1 MMAAKTPKPRK
12 KASKKT
18 APKKTAKASGIEKRA
33 TKKAAKTPKP
43 KKTASKMSAKA
54 SGLKKTAPKKAAK
67 TPKPKKT
74 ASKMSAKASGLKKKA
89 SKKKAK
95 APAIEETP
103 EELRARNLTAFEKHM
118 PQLHPFLVNH
128 KPQSTLVYTED
139 GEPDV
144 EFRGVKLYD
153 GRGAYTYAKEQL
165 GTFWR
170 APNRMFF
177 NLMDSSNLDSHAGL
191 FGAKL
196 MKRAME
202 DGIVFRKVPDSKDC
216 YFMII
221 MGIGLAPHLMEL
233 IDETK
238 CQHVI
243 LIEPNME
250 FLFHSTFVFDWA
262 ELFEQF
268 TSGRRIQ
275 IVGASKPE
283 DIAAAV
289 KTTIRSENPSGL
301 DGTYFYT
308 HYHNAALRDALDD
321 LYGGELAIGMLGLG
335 FFEDEINMVAQTY
348 ANLQPGKSRIM
359 AEITTTIDIPVII
372 AAAGPSLDGCLDLI
386 KEYQDDVVI
395 IGCGSALDP
404 LIAKGIV
411 PDFLVLL
418 ERDPDLLP
426 FMQGSAEEY
435 DLSGICLVGA
445 TNVYPGISDLYDDAI
460 FFFRPGISSF
470 PVLSQNQNQMMAKP
484 DPLVANGAVSFAQR
498 AGFREFYFFGVD
510 VGAKNPDYHHSK
522 GSWYTTKGMKMEF
535 GFDSIEPGNFG
546 GTVSSAKVFNWSR
559 ITLENSIKAF
569 SVGRHYY
576 NCSDGALIEGAMPKH
591 PSTLTLKKVGN
602 KREVVK
608 DIIEKFPIYTTEEVD
623 EVWEK
628 ADLFNAIPAFKDK
641 LVKVL
646 EDNDFSS
653 MSYMVEAMKL
663 LKPPQ
668 IDDGVAMI
676 YRGTVFQVLMLL
688 HSYGMRLPSEES
700 KTKFHDIACEEF
712 EKLLDQMK
720 DEALDFFE
728 AVQSGTH
735 VWNT

>member
-1 MMAAKTPKPRK
+1 M
-12 KASKKT
+12 
-18 APKKTAKASGIEKRA
+18 
-33 TKKAAKTPKP
+33 
-43 KKTASKMSAKA
+43 
-54 SGLKKTAPKKAAK
+54 
-67 TPKPKKT
+67 
-74 ASKMSAKASGLKKKA
+74 KKKA
-89 SKKKAK
+89 SKKKVK
-95 APAIEETP
+95 KTP
-103 EELRARNLTAFEKHM
+103 EQLRASNLAAFEKHI
-118 PQLHPFLVNH
+118 PQLYPFLLNH
-128 KPQSTLVYTED
+128 KPQSTLVYTDD

-144 EFRGVKLYD
+144 DFRGVKLYD
-153 GRGAYTYAKEQL
+153 GLGAFTYAKEQL
-165 GTFWR
+165 STFWK

-177 NLMDSSNLDSHAGL
+177 NLMDSSTLDHHAGL

-196 MKRAME
+196 MKRAMD
-202 DGIVFRKVPDSKDC
+202 DGIVFRKVPDSRDC
-216 YFMII
+216 YFLIV
-221 MGIGLAPHLMEL
+221 MGIGLAPHLKEL
-233 IDETK
+233 IEETK
-238 CQHVI
+238 CRHVI

-250 FLFHSTFVFDWA
+250 FIYHSTFVFDWA
-262 ELFEQF
+262 ELIGEFS
-268 TSGRRIQ
+268 TGRKIQ
-275 IVGASKPE
+275 IVGAAKPE
-283 DIAAAV
+283 DIVAV
-289 KTTIRSENPSGL
+289 IQTSIRGENPSGL

-308 HYHNAALRDALDD
+308 HYHNSALRKAMDD
-321 LYGGELAIGMLGLG
+321 LHGGKLEVGMLGLG
-335 FFEDEINMVAQTY
+335 FFEDEINMIAQTY
-348 ANLQPGKSRIM
+348 ANLQPGKSHIM
-359 AEITTTIDIPVII
+359 AEITNKIDMPVII
-372 AAAGPSLDGCLDLI
+372 AAAGPSLDGCMDLI

-395 IGCGSALDP
+395 IGCGSALDA
-404 LIAKGIV
+404 LLANDIV

-418 ERDPDLLP
+418 ERDPALLP
-426 FMQGSAEEY
+426 FMQGTAKEF
-435 DLSGICLVGA
+435 DLSGVCLVGA

-470 PVLSQNQNQMMAKP
+470 PILSQNQNQMMMKP

-510 VGAKNPDYHHSK
+510 VGAKNPEYHHSK
-522 GSWYTTKGMKMEF
+522 GSWYTTKGMEMEY

-559 ITLENSIKAF
+559 TTLEHSIRTF

-576 NCSDGALIEGAMPKH
+576 NCSDGALIAGAMPKH
-591 PSTLTLKKVGN
+591 PSTLKLKKVGN

-628 ADLFNAIPAFKDK
+628 ADLFNAMPAFKDK

-653 MSYMVEAMKL
+653 MVYMSEAMKL
-663 LKPPQ
+663 LKPPL

-688 HSYGMRLPSEES
+688 HSYGMRLPSDDF
-700 KTKFHDIACEEF
+700 KTKFHKIACEEF
-712 EKLLDQMK
+712 EDLLDQMK

-735 VWNT
+735 VWNS